1 MMHAAANS
9 SSVVAAR
16 AVATT
21 RGAKDGTRSGVS
33 KIVTRAGTSTST
45 RATAR
50 DEDDDARVGLEGG
63 KAMAAAAF
71 AVSAIVGAVDAAE
84 AYEGKDAKPAYQQTQ
99 KKRKSTKV
107 KSSAVRDA
115 PAVRQQAAK

>member
-1 MMHAAANS
+1 MTAAA
-9 SSVVAAR
+9 AAVGR
-16 AVATT
+16 RPLHCA

-50 DEDDDARVGLEGG
+50 DEDDARVGLEGG
-63 KAMAAAAF
+63 KAMAAAAL

-84 AYEGKDAKPAYQQTQ
+84 AYEGK
-99 KKRKSTKV
+99 
-107 KSSAVRDA
+107 VRRRDG
-115 PAVRQQAAK
+115 

>member
-1 MMHAAANS
+1 MHAFARQSPPRAPICSPPSLERAAAITMMHAAANS

-50 DEDDDARVGLEGG
+50 DEDDARVGLEGG

-84 AYEGKDAKPAYQQTQ
+84 AYEGK
-99 KKRKSTKV
+99 
-107 KSSAVRDA
+107 VRRRDG
-115 PAVRQQAAK
+115 

>member
-1 MMHAAANS
+1 MHPFARQSPPRAPICSPPSLERAAAITMMHAAANS

-84 AYEGKDAKPAYQQTQ
+84 AYEGK
-99 KKRKSTKV
+99 
-107 KSSAVRDA
+107 VRRRDG
-115 PAVRQQAAK
+115 